1 MQVINI
7 IDYLILSKLNNK
19 FNILFFVVI
28 AMVYDRCMIEYN
40 LTTIVNSRI
49 DNLFL
54 PCYVN
59 YTVLILIQVK

>member
-28 AMVYDRCMIEYN
+28 AMVYNKCILGYN

-59 YTVLILIQVK
+59 YIVFILIQVK